1 MGLATTAS
9 RRRWPCPTLTGRS
22 AATRASCGCTGQRTT
37 AVAPP
42 DREVRALQTRAVGL
56 TVAMV
61 AQMIVA

>member
-1 MGLATTAS
+1 MGETLA
-9 RRRWPCPTLTGRS
+9 RTGRKPLRCPS
-22 AATRASCGCTGQRTT
+22 RKVGPPPTS
-37 AVAPP
+37 P